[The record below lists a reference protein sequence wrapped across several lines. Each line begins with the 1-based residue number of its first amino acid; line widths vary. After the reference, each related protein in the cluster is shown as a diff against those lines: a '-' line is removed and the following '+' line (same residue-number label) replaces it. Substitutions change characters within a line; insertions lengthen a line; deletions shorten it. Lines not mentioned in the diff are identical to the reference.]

1 MIKEGEGGNKTQTT
15 TYLQELMAQ
24 VQKIR
29 NMKLFKKKYADI
41 SKREGIMGE
50 NRIKTVDKA
59 FEIITDHLLTDTIA
73 HYFYLME
80 TDPANPF
87 YLPDYD
93 KLK

>member
-1 MIKEGEGGNKTQTT
+1 MNKEDENGNKIQNT
-15 TYLQELMAQ
+15 TYLQELMLQ

-29 NMKLFKKKYADI
+29 NMKLFKKKYVDI
-41 SKREGIMGE
+41 SKKEGIMGE

-59 FEIITDHLLTDTIA
+59 FEIITDHLMTDTIA

-80 TDPANPF
+80 MDYSSPF
-87 YLPDYD
+87 YLPDHE